1 MLCYSSK
8 IYFYIL
14 QQSHNNQFKE
24 KEKSDMTKQQTAKT
38 TTTETR
44 NFTDLLRQYEK
55 EYNNDKTSVTFSNV
69 LDELA
74 TAVAY
79 SVIKKCL
86 DPQRKGRKDGQVS
99 NSGCNTQLDEVKR
112 SIYRDKNTLANIDY
126 SCKQAFVTVYNED
139 GDRQTKTKDSDYRY
153 AYNKLSQQTLGDGL
167 DLVHV
172 AMVALLDESEK
183 ADRTKENF
191 LENTYNVRRLKK
203 KVWIKSEDSING
215 WETVETS
222 PIKEVYK
229 AVRREV
235 ANNRSLNIDPSNG
248 YLYLEDLATDE
259 ESNEETTIYRRLNKF
274 SDLAGNVTDFN
285 GAVKFETVDAN
296 SVTDYDTMVEKLE
309 LTARQAKI
317 LELRMGGYGYVAIA
331 TYLGVNE
338 KSVRD
343 VLKTVQKKAIEKLN
357 LPEYLVKTLTETKQ
371 QTAKNKLTDED
382 KKTIELL
389 FADGHSMKFIA
400 DRFNV
405 SKMTVSRVINGRKDR

>member
-1 MLCYSSK
+1 
-8 IYFYIL
+8 
-14 QQSHNNQFKE
+14 
-24 KEKSDMTKQQTAKT
+24 MTKQQTAKT
-38 TTTETR
+38 TTTEIK

-55 EYNNDKTSVTFSNV
+55 EYNNDKTSVAFSNV

-126 SCKQAFVTVYNED
+126 SCKQAFTTAYNED

-172 AMVALLDESEK
+172 AMIALLDESEK
-183 ADRTKENF
+183 ADRTRKNF
-191 LENTYNVRRLKK
+191 LENTYEVRRLKK
-203 KVWIKSEDSING
+203 KVWIKSADSVNG

-222 PIKEVYK
+222 PIREVYK

-235 ANNRSLNIDPSNG
+235 ANSRSLNIDPSNG

-259 ESNEETTIYRRLNKF
+259 ESNEEATIYRRLNKF
-274 SDLAGNVTDFN
+274 SDLAGNVTDYN
-285 GAVKFETVDAN
+285 GAVTFETVDSA
-296 SVTDYDTMVEKLE
+296 SVDKYENMVDALE

-317 LELRMGGYGYVAIA
+317 LELRMGGYGCVAIG
-331 TYLGVNE
+331 TYLGVKE
-338 KSVRD
+338 ESVIS
-343 VLKTVQKKAIEKLN
+343 VLKTIQKKAIDKLE
-357 LPEYLVKTLTETKQ
+357 LPSYLVKALTETPT
-371 QTAKNKLTDED
+371 TAKKKLTDED
-382 KKTIELL
+382 KKTIALL
-389 FADGHSMKFIA
+389 YADGHSMKFIA

-405 SKMTVSRVINGRKDR
+405 GKTTVARIVTGKKYK

>member
-1 MLCYSSK
+1 
-8 IYFYIL
+8 
-14 QQSHNNQFKE
+14 
-24 KEKSDMTKQQTAKT
+24 MTKHQTAKT

-55 EYNNDKTSVTFSNV
+55 EYNNDKTSVVFSNV

-126 SCKQAFVTVYNED
+126 SCKQAFTTVYNED

-183 ADRTKENF
+183 ADRTRENF
-191 LENTYNVRRLKK
+191 LENTYEVRRLKK
-203 KVWIKSEDSING
+203 KVWIKSADSVNG

-222 PIKEVYK
+222 PIREVYK

-235 ANNRSLNIDPSNG
+235 ANSRSLNIDPSNG
-248 YLYLEDLATDE
+248 YLYLADLATDE
-259 ESNEETTIYRRLNKF
+259 ESNEEATIYRRLSKF
-274 SDLAGNVTDFN
+274 SDLAGNVTDYN
-285 GAVKFETVDAN
+285 GAVTFETVDSA
-296 SVTDYDTMVEKLE
+296 SVDKYENMVDALE
-309 LTARQAKI
+309 LTARQAKV
-317 LELRMGGYGYVAIA
+317 LELRMGGYGCVAIG
-331 TYLGVNE
+331 TYLGVRE
-338 KSVRD
+338 ESVMS
-343 VLKTVQKKAIEKLN
+343 VLKTIQKKAIEKLE
-357 LPEYLVKTLTETKQ
+357 LPNYLVKALTETPT
-371 QTAKNKLTDED
+371 TAKKKLTDED
-382 KKTIELL
+382 KKTIALL

-405 SKMTVSRVINGRKDR
+405 GKTTVARIVTGKKYK

>member
-1 MLCYSSK
+1 
-8 IYFYIL
+8 
-14 QQSHNNQFKE
+14 
-24 KEKSDMTKQQTAKT
+24 MTKQQTAKT

-55 EYNNDKTSVTFSNV
+55 EYNNDKTSVAFSNV

-222 PIKEVYK
+222 PIKEVCK

-235 ANNRSLNIDPSNG
+235 SNNRSLNIDPSNG

-259 ESNEETTIYRRLNKF
+259 ESNEETIIYRRLNKF

-357 LPEYLVKTLTETKQ
+357 LPEYLVKALTETKQ

>member
-1 MLCYSSK
+1 
-8 IYFYIL
+8 
-14 QQSHNNQFKE
+14 
-24 KEKSDMTKQQTAKT
+24 MTKQQTAKT

-55 EYNNDKTSVTFSNV
+55 EYNNDKTSVAFSNV

-112 SIYRDKNTLANIDY
+112 SIYRDKNTLASIDY

-167 DLVHV
+167 DIVHV

-203 KVWIKSEDSING
+203 KVWIKSGDSING

-357 LPEYLVKTLTETKQ
+357 LPKYLVKALTETKQ

>member
-1 MLCYSSK
+1 
-8 IYFYIL
+8 
-14 QQSHNNQFKE
+14 
-24 KEKSDMTKQQTAKT
+24 MTKQQTAKT

-55 EYNNDKTSVTFSNV
+55 EYNNDKTSVAFSNV

-112 SIYRDKNTLANIDY
+112 SIYRDKNTLANINY
-126 SCKQAFVTVYNED
+126 SCTQAFTTVYNED

-183 ADRTKENF
+183 ADRTRENF
-191 LENTYNVRRLKK
+191 LENTYEVRRLKK
-203 KVWIKSEDSING
+203 KVWIKSADSVNG

-222 PIKEVYK
+222 PIREACK

-235 ANNRSLNIDPSNG
+235 ANSRSLNIDPSNG

-259 ESNEETTIYRRLNKF
+259 ESSEETTIYRRLSKF
-274 SDLAGNVTDFN
+274 SDLAGNVTDYN
-285 GAVKFETVDAN
+285 GAVTFETVDSA
-296 SVTDYDTMVEKLE
+296 SVDKYENMVDALE
-309 LTARQAKI
+309 LTARQAKV
-317 LELRMGGYGYVAIA
+317 LELRMGGYGCVAIG
-331 TYLGVNE
+331 TYLGVKE
-338 KSVRD
+338 ESVMS
-343 VLKTVQKKAIEKLN
+343 VLKTIQKKAIEKLE
-357 LPEYLVKTLTETKQ
+357 LPNYLVKALTETPT
-371 QTAKNKLTDED
+371 TAKKKLTDED
-382 KKTIELL
+382 KKTIALL

-405 SKMTVSRVINGRKDR
+405 GKTTVARIVTGKKYK

>member
-1 MLCYSSK
+1 
-8 IYFYIL
+8 
-14 QQSHNNQFKE
+14 
-24 KEKSDMTKQQTAKT
+24 MTKQQTAKT

-55 EYNNDKTSVTFSNV
+55 EYNNDKTSVAFSNV

-99 NSGCNTQLDEVKR
+99 NSGCNAQLDEVKR

-126 SCKQAFVTVYNED
+126 SCKQAFTTVYNEN

-153 AYNKLSQQTLGDGL
+153 AYNKLSQQTIGDGL

-191 LENTYNVRRLKK
+191 LENTYEVRRLKK
-203 KVWIKSEDSING
+203 KVWIKSADSVNG

-222 PIKEVYK
+222 PIREVYK

-248 YLYLEDLATDE
+248 YLYLEDIATDE

-274 SDLAGNVTDFN
+274 SDLAGNVTDYN
-285 GAVKFETVDAN
+285 GAVTFETVDSA
-296 SVTDYDTMVEKLE
+296 SVDKYENMVDALE

-317 LELRMGGYGYVAIA
+317 LELRMGGYGCVAIG
-331 TYLGVNE
+331 TYLGVKE
-338 KSVRD
+338 ESVMS
-343 VLKTVQKKAIEKLN
+343 VLKTIQKKAIEKLE
-357 LPEYLVKTLTETKQ
+357 LPNYLVKALTETPT
-371 QTAKNKLTDED
+371 TAKKKLTDED
-382 KKTIELL
+382 KKTIALL
-389 FADGHSMKFIA
+389 FAGGHSMKFIA

-405 SKMTVSRVINGRKDR
+405 GKTTVARIVTGKKYK

>member
-1 MLCYSSK
+1 
-8 IYFYIL
+8 
-14 QQSHNNQFKE
+14 
-24 KEKSDMTKQQTAKT
+24 MTKHQTAKT

-55 EYNNDKTSVTFSNV
+55 EYNNDKTSVVFSNV

-126 SCKQAFVTVYNED
+126 SCKQAFTTVYNED

-183 ADRTKENF
+183 ANRTRENF
-191 LENTYNVRRLKK
+191 LENTYEVRRLKK
-203 KVWIKSEDSING
+203 KVWIKSADSVNG

-222 PIKEVYK
+222 PIREAYK

-235 ANNRSLNIDPSNG
+235 ANSRSLNIDPSNG

-274 SDLAGNVTDFN
+274 SDLAGNVTDYN
-285 GAVKFETVDAN
+285 GAVTFETVDSA
-296 SVTDYDTMVEKLE
+296 SVDKYENMVDALE

-317 LELRMGGYGYVAIA
+317 LELRMGGYGCVAIG
-331 TYLGVNE
+331 TYLGVKE
-338 KSVRD
+338 ESVMS
-343 VLKTVQKKAIEKLN
+343 VLKTIQKKAIEKLE
-357 LPEYLVKTLTETKQ
+357 LPNYLVKALTETPT
-371 QTAKNKLTDED
+371 TAKKKLTDED

-405 SKMTVSRVINGRKDR
+405 GKTTVARIVTGKKYK

>member
-1 MLCYSSK
+1 
-8 IYFYIL
+8 
-14 QQSHNNQFKE
+14 
-24 KEKSDMTKQQTAKT
+24 MTKQQTANT

-55 EYNNDKTSVTFSNV
+55 EYNNDKTSVAFSNV

-79 SVIKKCL
+79 SVVKKCL
-86 DPQRKGRKDGQVS
+86 DPQRKGRKDGEVS
-99 NSGCNTQLDEVKR
+99 NSGCNAQLDEVKR
-112 SIYRDKNTLANIDY
+112 SIYRDKNTLKNIGY
-126 SCKQAFVTVYNED
+126 SCKEAYITTYNED
-139 GDRQTKTKDSDYRY
+139 GDRVTKTKDSDYRY
-153 AYNKLSQQTLGDGL
+153 AYNKLTQQTMGDGL
-167 DLVHV
+167 DIVHV

-183 ADRTKENF
+183 ADRTKENY
-191 LENTYNVRRLKK
+191 LENTYEVRRLKK
-203 KVWIKSEDSING
+203 KVWIKSEDSVNG

-222 PIKEVYK
+222 PIREVYK

-248 YLYLEDLATDE
+248 YLYIEDLATDE

-274 SDLAGNVTDFN
+274 SDLAGNVTDYN
-285 GAVKFETVDAN
+285 GAVTFETVDAN
-296 SVTDYDTMVEKLE
+296 SVNDYEAMVEKLE

-357 LPEYLVKTLTETKQ
+357 LPEYLVKALTETKQ

-389 FADGHSMKFIA
+389 FVDGHSMKFIA

>member
-1 MLCYSSK
+1 
-8 IYFYIL
+8 
-14 QQSHNNQFKE
+14 
-24 KEKSDMTKQQTAKT
+24 MTKQQTAKT

-55 EYNNDKTSVTFSNV
+55 EYNNDKTSVAFSNV

-86 DPQRKGRKDGQVS
+86 DPQRKGCKDGQVS

-126 SCKQAFVTVYNED
+126 SCTQAFTTVYNED

-191 LENTYNVRRLKK
+191 LENTCEVRRLKK
-203 KVWIKSEDSING
+203 KVWIKSADSVNG

-222 PIKEVYK
+222 PIREVYK

-235 ANNRSLNIDPSNG
+235 ANSRSLNIDPSNG

-259 ESNEETTIYRRLNKF
+259 ESSEETTIYRRLNKF
-274 SDLAGNVTDFN
+274 SDLAGNVTDYN
-285 GAVKFETVDAN
+285 GAVTFETVDSA
-296 SVTDYDTMVEKLE
+296 SVDKYENMVDALE
-309 LTARQAKI
+309 LTARQAKV
-317 LELRMGGYGYVAIA
+317 LELRMGGYGCVAIG
-331 TYLGVNE
+331 TYLGVKE
-338 KSVRD
+338 ESVMS
-343 VLKTVQKKAIEKLN
+343 VLKTIQKKAIEKLE
-357 LPEYLVKTLTETKQ
+357 LPNYLVKALTETPT
-371 QTAKNKLTDED
+371 TAKKKLTDED
-382 KKTIELL
+382 KKTIVLL
-389 FADGHSMKFIA
+389 FANGHSMKFIA

-405 SKMTVSRVINGRKDR
+405 GKTTVARIVTGKKYK

>member
-1 MLCYSSK
+1 
-8 IYFYIL
+8 
-14 QQSHNNQFKE
+14 
-24 KEKSDMTKQQTAKT
+24 MTKQQTAKT

-55 EYNNDKTSVTFSNV
+55 EYNNDITSVAFPNV

-126 SCKQAFVTVYNED
+126 SCKQAFTTAYNED

-183 ADRTKENF
+183 ADRTRENF
-191 LENTYNVRRLKK
+191 LENTYEVRRLKK
-203 KVWIKSEDSING
+203 KVWIKSADSVNG

-222 PIKEVYK
+222 PIREVYK

-235 ANNRSLNIDPSNG
+235 ANSRSLNIDPSNG

-274 SDLAGNVTDFN
+274 SDLAGNVTDYN
-285 GAVKFETVDAN
+285 GAVTFETVDSA
-296 SVTDYDTMVEKLE
+296 SVDKYENMIDALE

-317 LELRMGGYGYVAIA
+317 LELRMGGYGCVAIG
-331 TYLGVNE
+331 TYLGVKE
-338 KSVRD
+338 ESVMS
-343 VLKTVQKKAIEKLN
+343 VLKTIQKKAIEKLE
-357 LPEYLVKTLTETKQ
+357 LPNYLVKALTETPT
-371 QTAKNKLTDED
+371 TAKKKLTDED
-382 KKTIELL
+382 KKTIALL

-405 SKMTVSRVINGRKDR
+405 GKTTVARIVTGKKYK

>member
-1 MLCYSSK
+1 
-8 IYFYIL
+8 
-14 QQSHNNQFKE
+14 
-24 KEKSDMTKQQTAKT
+24 MTKQQTAKT

-55 EYNNDKTSVTFSNV
+55 EYNNDKTSVAFSNV

-126 SCKQAFVTVYNED
+126 SCTQAFTTVYNED

-191 LENTYNVRRLKK
+191 LENTYEVRRLKK
-203 KVWIKSEDSING
+203 KVWIKSADSVNG

-222 PIKEVYK
+222 PIREVYK

-235 ANNRSLNIDPSNG
+235 ANSRSLNIDPSNG

-259 ESNEETTIYRRLNKF
+259 ESSEEATIYKRLNKF
-274 SDLAGNVTDFN
+274 SDLAGNVTDYN
-285 GAVKFETVDAN
+285 GAVAFETVDSA
-296 SVTDYDTMVEKLE
+296 SVGKYENMVDALE
-309 LTARQAKI
+309 LTARQAKV
-317 LELRMGGYGYVAIA
+317 LELRMGGYGCVAIG
-331 TYLGVNE
+331 TYLGVKE
-338 KSVRD
+338 ESVMS
-343 VLKTVQKKAIEKLN
+343 VLKTIQKKAIEKLE
-357 LPEYLVKTLTETKQ
+357 LPSYLVKALTETPT
-371 QTAKNKLTDED
+371 TAKKKLTDED
-382 KKTIELL
+382 KKTIALL

-405 SKMTVSRVINGRKDR
+405 GKTTVARIVTGKKYK

>member
-1 MLCYSSK
+1 
-8 IYFYIL
+8 
-14 QQSHNNQFKE
+14 
-24 KEKSDMTKQQTAKT
+24 MTKQQTAKT

-55 EYNNDKTSVTFSNV
+55 EYNNDKTSVAFSNV
-69 LDELA
+69 LDKLA

-167 DLVHV
+167 DIVHV

-357 LPEYLVKTLTETKQ
+357 LPEYLVKALTETKQ

>member
-1 MLCYSSK
+1 
-8 IYFYIL
+8 
-14 QQSHNNQFKE
+14 
-24 KEKSDMTKQQTAKT
+24 MTKQQTAKT

-55 EYNNDKTSVTFSNV
+55 EYNNDKTSVAFSNV

-126 SCKQAFVTVYNED
+126 SCKQAFATVYNED
-139 GDRQTKTKDSDYRY
+139 GYRQTKTKDSDYRY

-183 ADRTKENF
+183 ADRTRENF
-191 LENTYNVRRLKK
+191 LENTYEVRRLKK
-203 KVWIKSEDSING
+203 KVWIKSADSVNG

-222 PIKEVYK
+222 PIREVYK

-235 ANNRSLNIDPSNG
+235 ANSRSLNIDPSNA
-248 YLYLEDLATDE
+248 YLYLEELATDE
-259 ESNEETTIYRRLNKF
+259 ESNEEATIYRRLNKF
-274 SDLAGNVTDFN
+274 SDLAGNVTDYN
-285 GAVKFETVDAN
+285 GAVTFETVDSA
-296 SVTDYDTMVEKLE
+296 SVDKYENMVDALE
-309 LTARQAKI
+309 LTARQAKV

-357 LPEYLVKTLTETKQ
+357 LPEYLVKALTETKQ

-389 FADGHSMKFIA
+389 FVDGHSMKFIA

>member
-1 MLCYSSK
+1 MA
-8 IYFYIL
+8 
-14 QQSHNNQFKE
+14 
-24 KEKSDMTKQQTAKT
+24 KQQTTKT

-55 EYNNDKTSVTFSNV
+55 EYNNDKTSVAFSNV

-126 SCKQAFVTVYNED
+126 SCTQAFTTVYNED
-139 GDRQTKTKDSDYRY
+139 GDRQTKTKDNDYRY

-167 DLVHV
+167 DIVHV

-183 ADRTKENF
+183 ADRTRENF
-191 LENTYNVRRLKK
+191 LENTCEVRRLKK
-203 KVWIKSEDSING
+203 KVWIKSADSVNG

-222 PIKEVYK
+222 PIREVYK

-235 ANNRSLNIDPSNG
+235 ANSRSLNIDPSNG

-259 ESNEETTIYRRLNKF
+259 ESSEETTIYRRLNKF
-274 SDLAGNVTDFN
+274 SDLAGNVTDYN
-285 GAVKFETVDAN
+285 RAVTFETVDSA
-296 SVTDYDTMVEKLE
+296 SVDKYENMVDALE
-309 LTARQAKI
+309 LTARQAKV
-317 LELRMGGYGYVAIA
+317 LELRMSGYGCVAIG
-331 TYLGVNE
+331 TYLGVKE
-338 KSVRD
+338 ESVMS
-343 VLKTVQKKAIEKLN
+343 VLKTIQKKAIEKLE
-357 LPEYLVKTLTETKQ
+357 LPNYLVKALTETPT
-371 QTAKNKLTDED
+371 TAKKKLTDED
-382 KKTIELL
+382 KKTIALL
-389 FADGHSMKFIA
+389 YADGHSMKFIA

-405 SKMTVSRVINGRKDR
+405 GKTTVARIVTGKKYK

>member
-1 MLCYSSK
+1 
-8 IYFYIL
+8 
-14 QQSHNNQFKE
+14 
-24 KEKSDMTKQQTAKT
+24 MTKQQTAKT

-55 EYNNDKTSVTFSNV
+55 EYNNDKTSVVFSNV

-112 SIYRDKNTLANIDY
+112 SIYRDKNTLANIGY
-126 SCKQAFVTVYNED
+126 SCKQAFTTVCNED

-167 DLVHV
+167 DIVHV

-183 ADRTKENF
+183 ADRTRENF
-191 LENTYNVRRLKK
+191 LENTYEVRRLKK
-203 KVWIKSEDSING
+203 KVWIKSADSVNG

-222 PIKEVYK
+222 PIREVYK

-235 ANNRSLNIDPSNG
+235 ANSRSLNIDPSNG
-248 YLYLEDLATDE
+248 YLYLEDLAPDE
-259 ESNEETTIYRRLNKF
+259 ESNEETTIYKRLNKF
-274 SDLAGNVTDFN
+274 SDLAGNVIDYN
-285 GAVKFETVDAN
+285 GAVTFETVDSA
-296 SVTDYDTMVEKLE
+296 SVDKYENMVDALE
-309 LTARQAKI
+309 LTARQAKV
-317 LELRMGGYGYVAIA
+317 LELRMGGYGCVAIG
-331 TYLGVNE
+331 TYLGVKE
-338 KSVRD
+338 ESVMS
-343 VLKTVQKKAIEKLN
+343 VLKTIQKKAIEKLE
-357 LPEYLVKTLTETKQ
+357 LPNYLVKALTETPT
-371 QTAKNKLTDED
+371 TAKKKLTDED
-382 KKTIELL
+382 KKTIALL

-405 SKMTVSRVINGRKDR
+405 GKTTVARIVTGKKYK

>member
-1 MLCYSSK
+1 
-8 IYFYIL
+8 
-14 QQSHNNQFKE
+14 
-24 KEKSDMTKQQTAKT
+24 MTKQQTAKT

-55 EYNNDKTSVTFSNV
+55 EYNNDKTSVAFSNV

-126 SCKQAFVTVYNED
+126 SCKQAFTTVYNED
-139 GDRQTKTKDSDYRY
+139 GDRQIKTKDSDYRY
-153 AYNKLSQQTLGDGL
+153 AYNKLSRQTLGDGL

-183 ADRTKENF
+183 ADRTRENF
-191 LENTYNVRRLKK
+191 LENTYEVRRLKK
-203 KVWIKSEDSING
+203 KVWIKSADSVNG

-222 PIKEVYK
+222 PIREVYK
-229 AVRREV
+229 AVRREA
-235 ANNRSLNIDPSNG
+235 ANSRSLNIDPSNG

-259 ESNEETTIYRRLNKF
+259 ESSEETTIYRRLNKF
-274 SDLAGNVTDFN
+274 SDLAGNVTDYN
-285 GAVKFETVDAN
+285 GAVAFETVDSA
-296 SVTDYDTMVEKLE
+296 SVDKYENMVDALE
-309 LTARQAKI
+309 LTARQAKV
-317 LELRMGGYGYVAIA
+317 LELRMGGYGCVAIG
-331 TYLGVNE
+331 TYLGVKE
-338 KSVRD
+338 ESVMS
-343 VLKTVQKKAIEKLN
+343 VLKTIQKKAIEKLE
-357 LPEYLVKTLTETKQ
+357 LPNYLVKALTETPT
-371 QTAKNKLTDED
+371 TAKKKLTDED
-382 KKTIELL
+382 KKTIALL
-389 FADGHSMKFIA
+389 FANGHSMKFIA

-405 SKMTVSRVINGRKDR
+405 GKTTVARIVTGKKYK

>member
-1 MLCYSSK
+1 
-8 IYFYIL
+8 
-14 QQSHNNQFKE
+14 
-24 KEKSDMTKQQTAKT
+24 MTKQQTAKT

-183 ADRTKENF
+183 ADCTKENF

>member
-1 MLCYSSK
+1 
-8 IYFYIL
+8 
-14 QQSHNNQFKE
+14 
-24 KEKSDMTKQQTAKT
+24 MTKHQTAKT

-55 EYNNDKTSVTFSNV
+55 EYNNDKTSVVFSNV

-126 SCKQAFVTVYNED
+126 SCKQAFTTVYNED

-183 ADRTKENF
+183 ADRTRENF
-191 LENTYNVRRLKK
+191 LENTYEVRRLKK
-203 KVWIKSEDSING
+203 KVWIKSADSVNG

-222 PIKEVYK
+222 PIREVYK

-235 ANNRSLNIDPSNG
+235 ANSRSLNIDPSNG
-248 YLYLEDLATDE
+248 YLYLADLATDE
-259 ESNEETTIYRRLNKF
+259 ESNEEATIYRRLSKF
-274 SDLAGNVTDFN
+274 SDLAGNVTDYN
-285 GAVKFETVDAN
+285 GAVTFETVDSA
-296 SVTDYDTMVEKLE
+296 SVDKYENMVDALE

-317 LELRMGGYGYVAIA
+317 LELRMGGYGCVAIG
-331 TYLGVNE
+331 TYLGVRE
-338 KSVRD
+338 ESVIS
-343 VLKTVQKKAIEKLN
+343 VLKTIQKKAIEKLE
-357 LPEYLVKTLTETKQ
+357 LPNYLVKALTETPT
-371 QTAKNKLTDED
+371 TAKKKLTDED
-382 KKTIELL
+382 KKTIALL

-405 SKMTVSRVINGRKDR
+405 GKTTVARIVTGKKYK

>member
-1 MLCYSSK
+1 
-8 IYFYIL
+8 
-14 QQSHNNQFKE
+14 
-24 KEKSDMTKQQTAKT
+24 MTKQQTAKT
-38 TTTETR
+38 TTAETR

-126 SCKQAFVTVYNED
+126 SCKQAFTTVYNED

-172 AMVALLDESEK
+172 AMIALLDESEK
-183 ADRTKENF
+183 ADRTRENF
-191 LENTYNVRRLKK
+191 LENTYEVRRLKK
-203 KVWIKSEDSING
+203 KVWIKSADSVNG

-222 PIKEVYK
+222 PIREVYK

-235 ANNRSLNIDPSNG
+235 ANSRSLNIDPSNG

-259 ESNEETTIYRRLNKF
+259 ESNEEATIYRRLNKF
-274 SDLAGNVTDFN
+274 SDLAGNVTDYN
-285 GAVKFETVDAN
+285 GAVTFETVDSA
-296 SVTDYDTMVEKLE
+296 SVDKYENMVDALE
-309 LTARQAKI
+309 LTARQAKV
-317 LELRMGGYGYVAIA
+317 LELRMGGYGCVAIG
-331 TYLGVNE
+331 TYLGVKE
-338 KSVRD
+338 ESVIS
-343 VLKTVQKKAIEKLN
+343 VLKTIQKKAIEKLE
-357 LPEYLVKTLTETKQ
+357 LPNYLVKALTETPT
-371 QTAKNKLTDED
+371 TAKKKLTDED
-382 KKTIELL
+382 KKTIALL

-405 SKMTVSRVINGRKDR
+405 GKTTVARIVTGKKYK

>member
-1 MLCYSSK
+1 
-8 IYFYIL
+8 
-14 QQSHNNQFKE
+14 
-24 KEKSDMTKQQTAKT
+24 MTKQQTAKT

-55 EYNNDKTSVTFSNV
+55 EYNNDKTSVAFSNV

-126 SCKQAFVTVYNED
+126 SCTQAFTTVYNED

-183 ADRTKENF
+183 ADRTRENF
-191 LENTYNVRRLKK
+191 LENTYEVRRLKK
-203 KVWIKSEDSING
+203 KVWIKSADSVNG

-222 PIKEVYK
+222 PIREVYK

-235 ANNRSLNIDPSNG
+235 ANSRSLNIDPSNG

-259 ESNEETTIYRRLNKF
+259 ESREETTIYRRLNKF
-274 SDLAGNVTDFN
+274 SDLAGNVTDYN
-285 GAVKFETVDAN
+285 GAVTFETVDSASADKYEN
-296 SVTDYDTMVEKLE
+296 MVDALE
-309 LTARQAKI
+309 LTARQAKV
-317 LELRMGGYGYVAIA
+317 LELRMGGYGCVAIG
-331 TYLGVNE
+331 TYLGVKE
-338 KSVRD
+338 ESVMS
-343 VLKTVQKKAIEKLN
+343 VLKTIQKKAIKKLE
-357 LPEYLVKTLTETKQ
+357 LPNYLVKALTETPT
-371 QTAKNKLTDED
+371 TAKKKLTDED
-382 KKTIELL
+382 KKTIALL

-405 SKMTVSRVINGRKDR
+405 GKTTVARIVTGKKYK

>member
-1 MLCYSSK
+1 
-8 IYFYIL
+8 
-14 QQSHNNQFKE
+14 
-24 KEKSDMTKQQTAKT
+24 MTKQQTAKT

-55 EYNNDKTSVTFSNV
+55 EYNNDKTSVAFSKV

-126 SCKQAFVTVYNED
+126 SCTQAFTTVYNED

-183 ADRTKENF
+183 ADRTIENF
-191 LENTYNVRRLKK
+191 LENTYEVRRLKK
-203 KVWIKSEDSING
+203 KVWIKSADSING

-222 PIKEVYK
+222 PIREVYK

-235 ANNRSLNIDPSNG
+235 ANSRSLNIDPSNG

-259 ESNEETTIYRRLNKF
+259 ESSEETTIYRRLNKF
-274 SDLAGNVTDFN
+274 SDLAGNVTDYN
-285 GAVKFETVDAN
+285 GAVTFETVDSA
-296 SVTDYDTMVEKLE
+296 SVDKYENMVDALE
-309 LTARQAKI
+309 LTARQAKV
-317 LELRMGGYGYVAIA
+317 LELRMGGYGCVAIG
-331 TYLGVNE
+331 TYLGVKE
-338 KSVRD
+338 ESVMS
-343 VLKTVQKKAIEKLN
+343 VLKTIQKKAIEKLE
-357 LPEYLVKTLTETKQ
+357 LPNYLVKALTETPT
-371 QTAKNKLTDED
+371 TAKKKLTEED

-405 SKMTVSRVINGRKDR
+405 GKTTVARIVTGKKYK

>member
-1 MLCYSSK
+1 M
-8 IYFYIL
+8 I
-14 QQSHNNQFKE
+14 
-24 KEKSDMTKQQTAKT
+24 KQQTAKT

-55 EYNNDKTSVTFSNV
+55 EYNNDKTSVAFSNV

-86 DPQRKGRKDGQVS
+86 DPQRKGRKDGQIS

-126 SCKQAFVTVYNED
+126 SCEQAFTTVYSED

-167 DLVHV
+167 DLAHV

-183 ADRTKENF
+183 ADRTRENF
-191 LENTYNVRRLKK
+191 LENTYEVRRLKK
-203 KVWIKSEDSING
+203 KVWIKSADSVNG

-222 PIKEVYK
+222 PIREVYK

-248 YLYLEDLATDE
+248 YMYLEDLATDE

-274 SDLAGNVTDFN
+274 SDLAGNVTDYN
-285 GAVKFETVDAN
+285 GAVTFETVDSA
-296 SVTDYDTMVEKLE
+296 SVDKYENMVDALE
-309 LTARQAKI
+309 LTARQAKV
-317 LELRMGGYGYVAIA
+317 LELRMGGYGCVAIG
-331 TYLGVNE
+331 TYLGVKE
-338 KSVRD
+338 ESVMS
-343 VLKTVQKKAIEKLN
+343 VLKTIQKKAIDKLE
-357 LPEYLVKTLTETKQ
+357 LPNYLVKALTETPT
-371 QTAKNKLTDED
+371 TAKKKLTDED
-382 KKTIELL
+382 KKTIALL

-405 SKMTVSRVINGRKDR
+405 GKTTVARIVTGKKYK

>member
-1 MLCYSSK
+1 
-8 IYFYIL
+8 
-14 QQSHNNQFKE
+14 
-24 KEKSDMTKQQTAKT
+24 MTKQQTAKT

-55 EYNNDKTSVTFSNV
+55 EYNNDKTSVAFSNV

-86 DPQRKGRKDGQVS
+86 DPQRKGRKDGEVS

-126 SCKQAFVTVYNED
+126 SCKQAFATVYNED

-153 AYNKLSQQTLGDGL
+153 AYNKLTQQTIGDGL

-183 ADRTKENF
+183 ADRTKENY
-191 LENTYNVRRLKK
+191 LENTYGVRRLKK
-203 KVWIKSEDSING
+203 KVWIKSEDSVNG

-296 SVTDYDTMVEKLE
+296 SVTDYDAMVEGLE

-357 LPEYLVKTLTETKQ
+357 LPEYLVKALTETKQ

>member
-1 MLCYSSK
+1 
-8 IYFYIL
+8 
-14 QQSHNNQFKE
+14 
-24 KEKSDMTKQQTAKT
+24 MTKQQTAKT

-55 EYNNDKTSVTFSNV
+55 EYNNDKTSDAFSNV

-112 SIYRDKNTLANIDY
+112 SICRDKNTLANIDY
-126 SCKQAFVTVYNED
+126 SCKQAFATVYNED
-139 GDRQTKTKDSDYRY
+139 GDRQTKTRDSDYRY

-167 DLVHV
+167 DFVHV

-183 ADRTKENF
+183 ADRTRENF
-191 LENTYNVRRLKK
+191 LENTYEVRRLKK
-203 KVWIKSEDSING
+203 KVWIKSTDSVNG

-222 PIKEVYK
+222 PIREVYK

-235 ANNRSLNIDPSNG
+235 ANSRSLNIDPSNG
-248 YLYLEDLATDE
+248 YLYLEELATDE
-259 ESNEETTIYRRLNKF
+259 ESNEEATIYRRLNKF
-274 SDLAGNVTDFN
+274 SDLAGNVTDYN
-285 GAVKFETVDAN
+285 GAVTFETVDSA
-296 SVTDYDTMVEKLE
+296 SVDKYENMVDALE
-309 LTARQAKI
+309 LTARQAKV
-317 LELRMGGYGYVAIA
+317 LELRMGGYGCVAIG
-331 TYLGVNE
+331 TYLGVKE
-338 KSVRD
+338 ESAMS
-343 VLKTVQKKAIEKLN
+343 VLKTIQKKAIEKLE
-357 LPEYLVKTLTETKQ
+357 LPNYLVKALTETPT
-371 QTAKNKLTDED
+371 TAKKKLTDED
-382 KKTIELL
+382 KKTIALL

-405 SKMTVSRVINGRKDR
+405 GKTTVARIVTGKKYK

>member
-1 MLCYSSK
+1 
-8 IYFYIL
+8 
-14 QQSHNNQFKE
+14 
-24 KEKSDMTKQQTAKT
+24 MTKQQTAKT

-55 EYNNDKTSVTFSNV
+55 EYNNDKTSVAFSKV

-126 SCKQAFVTVYNED
+126 SCKQAFTTVYNED

-183 ADRTKENF
+183 ADRTRENF
-191 LENTYNVRRLKK
+191 LENTYEVRRLKK
-203 KVWIKSEDSING
+203 KVWIQSADSVNG

-222 PIKEVYK
+222 PIREVYK

-235 ANNRSLNIDPSNG
+235 ANSRSLNIDPSNG

-259 ESNEETTIYRRLNKF
+259 ESNEEATIYRRLNKF
-274 SDLAGNVTDFN
+274 SDLAGNVTDYN
-285 GAVKFETVDAN
+285 GAVIFETVDSA
-296 SVTDYDTMVEKLE
+296 SVDKYENMVDALE
-309 LTARQAKI
+309 LTARQAKV
-317 LELRMGGYGYVAIA
+317 LELRMGGYGCVAIG
-331 TYLGVNE
+331 TYLGVRE
-338 KSVRD
+338 ESVMS
-343 VLKTVQKKAIEKLN
+343 VLKTIQKKAIEKLE
-357 LPEYLVKTLTETKQ
+357 LPNYLVKALTETPT
-371 QTAKNKLTDED
+371 TAKKKLTDED
-382 KKTIELL
+382 KKTIALL

-405 SKMTVSRVINGRKDR
+405 GKTTVARIVTGKKYK